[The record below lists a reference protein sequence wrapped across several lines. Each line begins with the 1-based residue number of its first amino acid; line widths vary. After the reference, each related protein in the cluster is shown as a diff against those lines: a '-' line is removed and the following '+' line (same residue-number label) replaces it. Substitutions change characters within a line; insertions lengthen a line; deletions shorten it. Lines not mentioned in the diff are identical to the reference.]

1 MKLTRGIGNLRGK
14 FKQPVLTLGVFDG
27 VHLAHQK
34 VIREVVRRAK
44 LLKGTSIVITFA
56 PHPLRLSKKAKDA
69 PLITSLKHRIDLIN
83 RLGADVC
90 LILDFNKRFRKVR
103 AEDFIKR
110 VLVETIGVKYLIV
123 GAGFRFGK
131 GRAGT
136 LSLLKKLSKKYTFV
150 IHSLRA
156 VKMRDKIISSSRIRV
171 LIQRGKISE
180 ANELLGRKFSL
191 YGKVK
196 RGSARGRILGYPTAN
211 IEPEQEIVP
220 AYGVYEVYVRL
231 KNKIFPGI
239 LNVGCR
245 PTFPSK
251 KKPSP
256 TIEVHI
262 FNFHKKIYGKQL
274 EVFFIQRI
282 RPERKFA
289 SQGAL
294 LAQIKKDEL
303 KLKKI

>member
-1 MKLTRGIGNLRGK
+1 MKLTRGIGNLKGK

-27 VHLAHQK
+27 VHLAHQRIIK
-34 VIREVVRRAK
+34 EVVRRAK
-44 LLKGTSIVITFA
+44 VLKGTSIVLTFA
-56 PHPLRLSKKAKDA
+56 PHPLRLIKHAKSA

-90 LILDFNKRFRKVR
+90 LVLDFNKEFRKVR

-110 VLVETIGVKYLIV
+110 VLVKAIGVKYLIV
-123 GAGFRFGK
+123 GDGFRFGK

-136 LSLLKKLSKKYTFV
+136 LFLLRKLSKKYAFV
-150 IHSLRA
+150 VRSLRV
-156 VKMRDKIISSSRIRV
+156 VKMKDKIISSSRIRL
-171 LIQRGKISE
+171 LIQRGKINE
-180 ANELLGRKFSL
+180 ANKLLGREFSI

-211 IEPEQEIVP
+211 IEPEQEIIP
-220 AYGVYEVYVRL
+220 AYGVYAVYVKL
-231 KNKIFPGI
+231 NNKIFSGI

-245 PTFPSK
+245 PTFHSRK
-251 KKPSP
+251 NPSP

-262 FNFHKKIYGKQL
+262 FDFHKEIYGKHL

-282 RPERKFA
+282 RPERKFT

-303 KLKKI
+303 YLRKI